1 MLADVYVCVWA
12 DGYCV
17 GSWSDYVASYSNSA
31 ISPDIQPQ
39 TLNIEPQKPHYYRRP
54 LPNTHSHTHTPICLS
69 ICTDTQTKKKP
80 ANCCDIYRFAF
91 IRWQQ
96 KLFLMLEIHLPI
108 STSLFWLYAAY
119 TQFYGICSLS
129 CFQLVLP
136 WRKLYWLLHHNIWL
150 IRMPICDDSAVTI
163 VKRRSQMGY

>member
-1 MLADVYVCVWA
+1 MCVCACGQMGIAWVVDLIMLPVI
-12 DGYCV
+12 
-17 GSWSDYVASYSNSA
+17 A
-31 ISPDIQPQ
+31 IAQFPQ
-39 TLNIEPQKPHYYRRP
+39 IFNRKHSTLNHKSHTNIVALFPT
-54 LPNTHSHTHTPICLS
+54 LSHTHTPICLS
-69 ICTDTQTKKKP
+69 THNWWNEKKRDA

-108 STSLFWLYAAY
+108 STSLFRLYAAY

-129 CFQLVLP
+129 CFQLVLH

-150 IRMPICDDSAVTI
+150 IRMPICDDSAVTTT